1 LLNGFARRRILES
14 ARCRQQQRKLID
26 VSEPQRTPVE
36 SGLTG
41 GNGLSLRNR
50 FLIVFLLIFL
60 GGATAGYWVISWF
73 SQDVVRTLSGWFAEK
88 NVLYEKSKV
97 LQLMLREVVLA
108 QKMASSPVLKAWV
121 RNEADPQ
128 ARARAVAELEDY
140 RVFFRSRSY
149 FFAIAG
155 SGNYYFNDDAGGHD
169 LQKPRYTLEPSIAK
183 DGWFYET
190 LRHVGDYQLNV
201 DTDRHLQVTRVWINT
216 VLRVDGQ
223 PAAVIGTG
231 VDLTDFITS
240 VVGNTQPGVTNL
252 LLDRNGAIQA
262 HQDVSKIDFA
272 SIAKESRNEQQ
283 NTVFD
288 MLGDARERDVLS
300 AAFEKLSAGTGDTH
314 TLDLTLQGQR
324 HVAGVTYLP
333 EIKWFLVTL
342 THPEAAESRH
352 YVTAAA
358 AVMTGALALTLLFAG
373 LAFNRMVLRRL
384 AAFDGAARRI
394 ASGDYAVSVDAGGH
408 DELGRLARTFQ
419 TMADR
424 IAAHT
429 TELES
434 QVAQRTQVLERLAYA
449 DFLTGLL
456 NRRGIIDRLEMER
469 NRLARQHARLGIVL
483 LDLDHFKRINDNH
496 GHDAGDRA
504 LVHVAN
510 TIRGV
515 MRSYDVCARWGGEEF
530 LVIVPG
536 IADREMLL
544 TTAEKLRAEIKTRPF
559 VLGTERIVLTAS
571 VGCYLAQPAETI
583 DAMLKA
589 ADDALYSAKSEG
601 RDRIVVA
608 APASGSGH

>member
-1 LLNGFARRRILES
+1 MSE
-14 ARCRQQQRKLID
+14 QQQVPMKNG
-26 VSEPQRTPVE
+26 TN
-36 SGLTG
+36 

-60 GGATAGYWVISWF
+60 GGATAGYGVISWF

-155 SGNYYFNDDAGGHD
+155 SGNYYFNDDTGGHE
-169 LQKPRYTLEPSIAK
+169 LNKPRYTLNRSIAK

-216 VLRVDGQ
+216 VLRVEGR

-240 VVGNTQPGVTNL
+240 VVGNAQPGVTNL

-262 HQDVSKIDFA
+262 HPDVSKIDFA
-272 SIAKESRNEQQ
+272 SIAKESRKEQQ
-283 NTVFD
+283 NTIFN
-288 MLGDARERDVLS
+288 MLDDPLERAGLT
-300 AAFEKLSAGTGDTH
+300 AAFEKLSAGTGDTR
-314 TLDLTLQGQR
+314 TLDLTIQGQR

-352 YVTAAA
+352 YVTAVA
-358 AVMTGALALTLLFAG
+358 AVMIGALALTLLLAGFA
-373 LAFNRMVLRRL
+373 FDRMVLRRL
-384 AAFDGAARRI
+384 AAFDSAARRI
-394 ASGDYAVSVDAGGH
+394 ASGDYAVTVPASDR
-408 DELGRLARTFQ
+408 DELGRLARNFQ
-419 TMADR
+419 DMAR
-424 IAAHT
+424 QVAAHT

-469 NRLARQHARLGIVL
+469 NRLARQHAKLGVII
-483 LDLDHFKRINDNH
+483 LDLDYFKRINDSH

-510 TIRGV
+510 VIRGV

-536 IADREMLL
+536 MTDRDLL
-544 TTAEKLRAEIKTRPF
+544 LKAAEKLRSEIKARPF
-559 VLGTERIVLTAS
+559 DAGNEEIVLTAS
-571 VGCYLAQPAETI
+571 VGCYLADPAESADT
-583 DAMLKA
+583 MLKA
-589 ADDALYSAKSEG
+589 ADDALYRAKTEG
-601 RDRIVVA
+601 RDRVVIA
-608 APASGSGH
+608 DD

>member
-1 LLNGFARRRILES
+1 MSE
-14 ARCRQQQRKLID
+14 QQQA
-26 VSEPQRTPVE
+26 PVK
-36 SGLTG
+36 SGATG

-60 GGATAGYWVISWF
+60 GGASAGYGVISWF

-97 LQLMLREVVLA
+97 LKLMLREVVLA

-121 RNEADPQ
+121 RNETDPQ
-128 ARARAVAELEDY
+128 ARTRAIAELEDY

-149 FFAIAG
+149 FFAIAD
-155 SGNYYFNDDAGGHD
+155 SGHYYFNDDAGNHD
-169 LQKPRYTLEPSIAK
+169 LRKPRYTLNRSIAK

-216 VLRVDGQ
+216 VLRVEGK

-231 VDLTDFITS
+231 VDLTDFINS

-283 NTVFD
+283 STIFD
-288 MLGDARERDVLS
+288 MLPGAGDRVGLAS
-300 AAFEKLSAGTGDTH
+300 AFETLAAGSGDTQV
-314 TLDLTLQGQR
+314 LRLSIQGQER
-324 HVAGVTYLP
+324 VAGVTYLP

-352 YVTAAA
+352 YVTAVA
-358 AVMTGALALTLLFAG
+358 AVMIGALALTLLLAG

-394 ASGDYAVSVDAGGH
+394 ASGNYAVTIDAGAH

-419 TMADR
+419 TMANR
-424 IAAHT
+424 VAAHT

-469 NRLARQHARLGIVL
+469 NRLARQHTRLGVII
-483 LDLDHFKRINDNH
+483 LDLDYFKRINDSH

-510 TIRGV
+510 VIRGV

-536 IADREMLL
+536 IADRDTLL
-544 TTAEKLRAEIKTRPF
+544 RAAEKLRNEIRAKPF
-559 VLGTERIVLTAS
+559 DAGTGEIPITAS
-571 VGCYLAQPAETI
+571 VGCYLADPAEST

-589 ADDALYSAKSEG
+589 ADDALYRAKSEG
-601 RDRIVVA
+601 RDRVVIA
-608 APASGSGH
+608 DPQSGPNPPNRA

>member
-1 LLNGFARRRILES
+1 MSE
-14 ARCRQQQRKLID
+14 QQSVPPENR
-26 VSEPQRTPVE
+26 PA
-36 SGLTG
+36 G

-60 GGATAGYWVISWF
+60 GGASAGYGVISWF

-121 RNEADPQ
+121 RNETDPQ
-128 ARARAVAELEDY
+128 ARARAIAELEDY

-155 SGNYYFNDDAGGHD
+155 SGHYYFNDDAGNHD
-169 LQKPRYTLEPSIAK
+169 PQKPRYALSRSIAK

-201 DTDRHLQVTRVWINT
+201 DTDRHLQITRVWINT
-216 VLRVDGQ
+216 VLRVEGR

-272 SIAKESRNEQQ
+272 SIAKASRNEQQ
-283 NTVFD
+283 STIFD
-288 MLGDARERDVLS
+288 MLPDAGDRVGLAS
-300 AAFEKLSAGTGDTH
+300 AFETLAAGSGDTQV
-314 TLDLTLQGQR
+314 LRLAIQGQER
-324 HVAGVTYLP
+324 VAGVTYLP

-352 YVTAAA
+352 YVTAVA
-358 AVMTGALALTLLFAG
+358 AVMIGALALTLLFAG

-394 ASGDYAVSVDAGGH
+394 ASGDYAVTIDAGVH

-419 TMADR
+419 TMANR
-424 IAAHT
+424 VAAHT

-469 NRLARQHARLGIVL
+469 NRLARQHTKLGVII
-483 LDLDHFKRINDNH
+483 LDLDYFKRINDSH

-510 TIRGV
+510 VIRGV

-536 IADREMLL
+536 IADRDTLL
-544 TTAEKLRAEIKTRPF
+544 RAAEKLRGEIRAKPF
-559 VLGTERIVLTAS
+559 DPGTGEIPITAS
-571 VGCYLAQPAETI
+571 VGCYLADPAEST

-589 ADDALYSAKSEG
+589 ADDALYRAKSEG
-601 RDRIVVA
+601 RDRVVIA
-608 APASGSGH
+608 EPQPGPNPPNRA

>member
-1 LLNGFARRRILES
+1 MAE
-14 ARCRQQQRKLID
+14 QQQARNPDIAT
-26 VSEPQRTPVE
+26 VR
-36 SGLTG
+36 
-41 GNGLSLRNR
+41 NGLSLRNR
-50 FLIVFLLIFL
+50 FLIIFLLIFV
-60 GGATAGYWVISWF
+60 GGATAGYGVISWF
-73 SQDVVRTLSGWFAEK
+73 SQDVVRTLSGWFAER

-121 RNEADPQ
+121 RNETDPQ
-128 ARARAVAELEDY
+128 TRARAVAELEDY

-149 FFAIAG
+149 FFAIAS
-155 SGNYYFNDDAGGHD
+155 SGHYYFNDDAGGHD
-169 LQKPRYTLEPSIAK
+169 PRNPRYTLNRSIAK

-216 VLRVDGQ
+216 VLRVEGK

-240 VVGNTQPGVTNL
+240 VIGNTQPGVTNL

-283 NTVFD
+283 STIFE
-288 MLGDARERDVLS
+288 MLGDSRERGELT
-300 AAFEKLSAGTGDTH
+300 AAFEKLSAGTGDTR
-314 TLDLTLQGQR
+314 TLDLTIQGRR

-333 EIKWFLVTL
+333 EIKWYLVTL

-352 YVTAAA
+352 FVTAMA
-358 AVMTGALALTLLFAG
+358 AVMICALALTLLLAGFA
-373 LAFNRMVLRRL
+373 FDRMVLRRL
-384 AAFDGAARRI
+384 AAFDDAARRI
-394 ASGDYAVSVDAGGH
+394 ASGDYAVTVPASDR
-408 DELGRLARTFQ
+408 DELGRLARSFQ
-419 TMADR
+419 GMAR
-424 IAAHT
+424 QVAAHT

-469 NRLARQHARLGIVL
+469 NRLARQHAKLGVII
-483 LDLDHFKRINDNH
+483 LDLDYFKRINDSH

-510 TIRGV
+510 VIRGV

-530 LVIVPG
+530 LVVVPG
-536 IADREMLL
+536 MTDRDLL
-544 TTAEKLRAEIKTRPF
+544 LKTAEKLRSEIKARPF
-559 VLGTERIVLTAS
+559 DAGTAEIVLTAS
-571 VGCYLAQPAETI
+571 VGCYLADPAEST

-589 ADDALYSAKSEG
+589 ADDALYRAKTEG
-601 RDRIVVA
+601 RDRVVIA
-608 APASGSGH
+608 DT

>member
-1 LLNGFARRRILES
+1 VSE
-14 ARCRQQQRKLID
+14 QQQ
-26 VSEPQRTPVE
+26 TPAK
-36 SGLTG
+36 SGTTG

-60 GGATAGYWVISWF
+60 GGATAGYGVISWF

-108 QKMASSPVLKAWV
+108 QKMASSPVLKSWV

-155 SGNYYFNDDAGGHD
+155 SGNYYFNDDTGGHE
-169 LQKPRYTLEPSIAK
+169 LHKPRYSLNRSIAK

-216 VLRVDGQ
+216 VLRVDDR

-262 HQDVSKIDFA
+262 HQDMTKIDFA
-272 SIAKESRNEQQ
+272 SIAKEGRNEQQ
-283 NTVFD
+283 NTIFN
-288 MLGDARERDVLS
+288 MLGDPRERGALTAV
-300 AAFEKLSAGTGDTH
+300 FEKLSAGTGDTR
-314 TLDLTLQGQR
+314 TLDLTIQGQR

-342 THPEAAESRH
+342 THPEAAQSRH
-352 YVTAAA
+352 YVTAVA
-358 AVMTGALALTLLFAG
+358 AVMIGALALTLLLAGFA
-373 LAFNRMVLRRL
+373 FDRMVLRRL
-384 AAFDGAARRI
+384 AAVDGAARRI
-394 ASGDYAVSVDAGGH
+394 ASGDYAVTLPASDR
-408 DELGRLARTFQ
+408 DELGRLARSFQ
-419 TMADR
+419 DMAR
-424 IAAHT
+424 QIASHT
-429 TELES
+429 SELEQ

-469 NRLARQHARLGIVL
+469 NRLARQHAKLGVII
-483 LDLDHFKRINDNH
+483 LDLDYFKRINDSH

-510 TIRGV
+510 VIRGV

-530 LVIVPG
+530 LVIVPSMT
-536 IADREMLL
+536 DRDLL
-544 TTAEKLRAEIKTRPF
+544 LKAAEKLRSEIKARPF
-559 VLGTERIVLTAS
+559 DTGAEEIVLTAS
-571 VGCYLAQPAETI
+571 VGCYLADPAESS

-589 ADDALYSAKSEG
+589 ADDALYRAKAEG
-601 RDRIVVA
+601 RDRVVIA
-608 APASGSGH
+608 DA

>member
-1 LLNGFARRRILES
+1 MRPVLAPAL
-14 ARCRQQQRKLID
+14 CRQQQRKEID
-26 VSEPQRTPVE
+26 VSEQQQTPE
-36 SGLTG
+36 KSGASG
-41 GNGLSLRNR
+41 GNVLSLRNR
-50 FLIVFLLIFL
+50 FLIVFLLIFI
-60 GGATAGYWVISWF
+60 GGASAGYGVISWF

-121 RNEADPQ
+121 RNETDPQ
-128 ARARAVAELEDY
+128 ARARAIAELEDY

-149 FFAIAG
+149 FFAIAE
-155 SGNYYFNDDAGGHD
+155 SGHYYFHDDTGNHD
-169 LQKPRYTLEPSIAK
+169 LRKPRYTLNRSIAK

-190 LRHVGDYQLNV
+190 LRHVGDSQLNV
-201 DTDRHLQVTRVWINT
+201 DTDRHLQLTRVWINT
-216 VLRVDGQ
+216 VLRVEGK

-262 HQDVSKIDFA
+262 HPDVSKIDFA
-272 SIAKESRNEQQ
+272 SIAKASRNEQQ
-283 NTVFD
+283 STIFD
-288 MLGDARERDVLS
+288 MLPDAGERVSLAS
-300 AAFEKLSAGTGDTH
+300 AFETLAAGSGDTQV
-314 TLDLTLQGQR
+314 LRLSIQGQER
-324 HVAGVTYLP
+324 VAGVTYLP
-333 EIKWFLVTL
+333 DIKWFLVTL

-352 YVTAAA
+352 YITAVA
-358 AVMTGALALTLLFAG
+358 AVMIGALALTLLFAG
-373 LAFNRMVLRRL
+373 FAFNRMVLRRL
-384 AAFDGAARRI
+384 AAFDDAARRI
-394 ASGDYAVSVDAGGH
+394 ASGNYAVTIDAGAH
-408 DELGRLARTFQ
+408 DELGRLARSFQ
-419 TMADR
+419 TMANR
-424 IAAHT
+424 VAAHT

-469 NRLARQHARLGIVL
+469 NRLARQHTRLGVII
-483 LDLDHFKRINDNH
+483 LDLDYFKRINDSH

-510 TIRGV
+510 VIRGV

-536 IADREMLL
+536 IADRDTLL
-544 TTAEKLRAEIKTRPF
+544 RAAEKLRNQIRAKPF
-559 VLGTERIVLTAS
+559 DAGTGVIPITAS
-571 VGCYLAQPAETI
+571 VGCYLADPAEST

-589 ADDALYSAKSEG
+589 ADDALYRAKSEG
-601 RDRIVVA
+601 RDRVVIA
-608 APASGSGH
+608 DPQSGPNPPNRA